1 MSWGRDSMY
10 SKFCANKLNSHI
22 SKDNHMAASQQVSQL
37 HFLYSFQTVPL
48 CELTCIRVYCTVDF
62 DFFTCVFVELYQ
74 FMLCNMTVPVLSP
87 LLSVFLSLSWSAL
100 CSPPPHLTSCS
111 TYVSVSLSLYIFILL
126 IVITGVAMPW
136 SQTPPDDGEWFFSV
150 DIISAHLL
158 FYSIGQMLRSNE
170 LKEYF
175 NHVSTVL
182 WDLVTYPY

>member
-100 CSPPPHLTSCS
+100 CSPPPPPHLLL
-111 TYVSVSLSLYIFILL
+111 YVCLCLSLPLHFHLVDCHHRCCHALIPNTTRRRWVIFFC
-126 IVITGVAMPW
+126 W
-136 SQTPPDDGEWFFSV
+136 HYFSSPTV
-150 DIISAHLL
+150 L
-158 FYSIGQMLRSNE
+158 FNRSNV
-170 LKEYF
+170 K
-175 NHVSTVL
+175 V
-182 WDLVTYPY
+182 

>member
-100 CSPPPHLTSCS
+100 CSPPPPTSPPALRM
-111 TYVSVSLSLYIFILL
+111 SLSLSPSTFSSCWLSSPVLPCPDPKHHQTTVSDFFLLTLFQLTYCFI
-126 IVITGVAMPW
+126 
-136 SQTPPDDGEWFFSV
+136 Q
-150 DIISAHLL
+150 
-158 FYSIGQMLRSNE
+158 
-170 LKEYF
+170 
-175 NHVSTVL
+175 
-182 WDLVTYPY
+182 